1 MKKTLSLL
9 LLLTLVAADTALLQ
23 AGIKGLIRDR
33 KPGRTVKLSQGEIA
47 EGLKEALKRGITLA
61 VRALGKR
68 GGFYD
73 NHALRIPFP
82 PDAKSAERRLRQ
94 MGMGDKID
102 DFIRKMNNGA
112 EDAAK
117 EAVQIFIDAITS
129 LSVRDAQEILSGG
142 DTAATDY
149 FRQTTTQA
157 LVRAFGPP
165 IRRALEGTGAIDLW
179 KNLARTYNRLPL
191 SRNKLNPDI
200 VAYTVEETLKRLFD
214 KIADAERDIRRNP
227 AARVTNILKKVFG

>member
-9 LLLTLVAADTALLQ
+9 LLLALVAADTALLQ
-23 AGIKGLIRDR
+23 AGIKGLIRDK
-33 KPGRTVKLSQGEIA
+33 KPGRTIRLSQSEIA

-61 VRALGKR
+61 VRTLGKR
-68 GGFYD
+68 GGFY
-73 NHALRIPFP
+73 NNELLRIPFP
-82 PDAKSAERRLRQ
+82 PDARKVERRLRQ
-94 MGMGDKID
+94 MGMGNKID
-102 DFIRKMNNGA
+102 DFVRKMNHGA

-129 LSVRDAQEILSGG
+129 LSVRDAQQILSGG

-165 IRRALEGTGAIDLW
+165 IRRALEGTGALDLW
-179 KNLARTYNRLPL
+179 KNIARSYNRLPMVRKIN
-191 SRNKLNPDI
+191 SDI
-200 VAYTVEETLKRLFD
+200 VAYTVEEALKRLFD
-214 KIADAERDIRRNP
+214 KIAAAERDIRNNP